1 MNLTKR
7 RDAFKK
13 VYAPVG
19 VALHRLHLPPNFIT
33 ILSIAFGMASAYAFY
48 HEKLI
53 TGAVLLLISGLFDL
67 ADGVVARLSDKA
79 SKFGAI
85 FDWLADKWVDGFVLG
100 AVGYVYAGPLT
111 AITVVTSSMLHSFIK
126 PVVYAEVG
134 YEERV
139 KGKIKDPLE
148 GVGFFGRPETHITLV
163 IFAILERVGSPL
175 GLEFGIKLIAVL
187 TMASLM
193 LRIIYLYKHYGRE
206 YE

>member
-1 MNLTKR
+1 
-7 RDAFKK
+7 
-13 VYAPVG
+13 
-19 VALHRLHLPPNFIT
+19 
-33 ILSIAFGMASAYAFY
+33 
-48 HEKLI
+48 
-53 TGAVLLLISGLFDL
+53 
-67 ADGVVARLSDKA
+67 VARLSDKA